1 MFCRSRSSKIRRQK
15 RRPFSMQ
22 VGRWSKVSSIKVSKI
37 SSATRLELGSAV
49 STACLAPP
57 AAEPQ
62 LFKVNQSEKSS
73 LDNWQKSK
81 RVQSERVL
89 TPLAVIRSKSM
100 FSEPS

>member
-22 VGRWSKVSSIKVSKI
+22 VGRWSKVSCIKVSKI

-57 AAEPQ
+57 AAESQ
-62 LFKVNQSEKSS
+62 LSTVNLSTCPWVGRARTARPK
-73 LDNWQKSK
+73 KK
-81 RVQSERVL
+81 R
-89 TPLAVIRSKSM
+89 IW
-100 FSEPS
+100 

>member
-62 LFKVNQSEKSS
+62 LKIELLSQWKLKAESRKKITSS
-73 LDNWQKSK
+73 IARNFLFGS
-81 RVQSERVL
+81 
-89 TPLAVIRSKSM
+89 
-100 FSEPS
+100 